1 MMSEAK
7 FRLLIVDDEPNIRSS
22 ISEILTEVGY
32 QVRSAPDGRAALA
45 EIRREAPEVLLS
57 DLSMPGMSG
66 SELLLLVRREFP
78 QIRLV
83 AMSGAYSGEEI
94 PNGVPADAFYPK
106 SASVEQL
113 LEIMSSL
120 AAQKP
125 SAPSPH
131 DMRVPI
137 WVARSVRDASGE
149 AYVRIECPECL
160 RTSPRALNGAS
171 EPTCATACGF
181 CGSSIWYEVIWPAEP
196 RA

>member
-1 MMSEAK
+1 MIFEAK
-7 FRLLIVDDEPNIRSS
+7 FRLLIVDDEPKIRSS
-22 ISEILTEVGY
+22 LSEILTEVGY

-66 SELLLLVRREFP
+66 SELLLLVRLEFP
-78 QIRLV
+78 RIRLV
-83 AMSGAYSGEEI
+83 AMSGAFSGDEI
-94 PNGVPADAFYPK
+94 PRGVPADAFYPK
-106 SASVEQL
+106 SASVEHL
-113 LEIMSSL
+113 LEIMESF

-125 SAPSPH
+125 TAPSPH
-131 DMRVPI
+131 EIRVPI